1 MKRKIT
7 RRGFIKKHSQIM
19 LSVSLA
25 SYFSI
30 PMNVIPLYAND
41 AIKID
46 NIHKKNDL
54 TILNDRPINAET
66 PPHLLND
73 SVTPTNRHFVRN
85 NGIMP
90 NLTSNEVNNW
100 TLKIEGNVHKEKLY
114 TIKDLKENFEVIS
127 KVLQLECGGNG
138 RAFFSPPTPG
148 NQWTYGAISCS
159 EWTGVR
165 LLDVLKAS
173 GIKDTSIYTGHYG
186 ADIHLSGNEN
196 KDAISRGVPIKKAL
210 DVNNIIAFSMNGK
223 NIPKI
228 HGSPLRLICPG
239 WPGSTSQKWLTK
251 IKVLDHVHDGTKMTG
266 KSYKIPKYSTKPGN
280 KVSDSDFK
288 IIESMPVKSLIT
300 FPKTGLTHYSL
311 KLNVNGHAWAGDKNI
326 KKLEISIDYGVTWI
340 EANLFNPINKYAWQD
355 WNIEIIFPSKGYY
368 EIWSKAT
375 DEDNIS
381 QPYDINWNPKGYLN
395 NTIHRIHTVIN
406 V

>member
-19 LSVSLA
+19 LSVSLV

-127 KVLQLECGGNG
+127 KVLQLEC
-138 RAFFSPPTPG
+138 
-148 NQWTYGAISCS
+148 
-159 EWTGVR
+159 
-165 LLDVLKAS
+165 
-173 GIKDTSIYTGHYG
+173 
-186 ADIHLSGNEN
+186 
-196 KDAISRGVPIKKAL
+196 
-210 DVNNIIAFSMNGK
+210 
-223 NIPKI
+223 
-228 HGSPLRLICPG
+228 
-239 WPGSTSQKWLTK
+239 
-251 IKVLDHVHDGTKMTG
+251 
-266 KSYKIPKYSTKPGN
+266 
-280 KVSDSDFK
+280 
-288 IIESMPVKSLIT
+288 
-300 FPKTGLTHYSL
+300 
-311 KLNVNGHAWAGDKNI
+311 
-326 KKLEISIDYGVTWI
+326 
-340 EANLFNPINKYAWQD
+340 
-355 WNIEIIFPSKGYY
+355 
-368 EIWSKAT
+368 
-375 DEDNIS
+375 
-381 QPYDINWNPKGYLN
+381 
-395 NTIHRIHTVIN
+395 
-406 V
+406 